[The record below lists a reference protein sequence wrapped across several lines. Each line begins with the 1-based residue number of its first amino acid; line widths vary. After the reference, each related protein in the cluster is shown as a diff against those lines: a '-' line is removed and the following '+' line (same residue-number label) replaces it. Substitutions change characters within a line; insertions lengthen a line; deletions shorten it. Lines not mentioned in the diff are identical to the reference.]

1 MKLWNNGVLPMIKCS
16 DRKVWSKV
24 ELFIYTWST
33 MFYSI
38 IMKYRSRT
46 EITVLILEAANG
58 GATKTKIMY
67 KSFLSYAQLKEYF
80 SMLIENALI
89 EYEDG
94 TQKYRTTEKGLR
106 LLKIYNQI
114 EELIPNTIN

>member
-1 MKLWNNGVLPMIKCS
+1 
-16 DRKVWSKV
+16 
-24 ELFIYTWST
+24 
-33 MFYSI
+33 MFYLI

-80 SMLIENALI
+80 TMLIENGLI

-114 EELIPNTIN
+114 EELIPNTISSINSEPF